1 MLQPQA
7 RVGCITME
15 SWMFLSSYEKL
26 RNHLLDNYSIASL
39 AHFGWH
45 IIGIAFG
52 TAILILEKSK
62 DLLLGE
68 YSYLTID
75 DVDREK
81 NIPFEFPKKDINL
94 SQLLKKRIGLF

>member
-1 MLQPQA
+1 MIDMLLDNA

-26 RNHLLDNYSIASL
+26 RAELLEKYSIASL

-52 TAILILEKSK
+52 TATLILEKSK
-62 DLLLGE
+62 AIEKGE
-68 YSYLTID
+68 YSYLTIE
-75 DVDREK
+75 DVNRE
-81 NIPFEFPKKDINL
+81 NQRPV
-94 SQLLKKRIGLF
+94 